1 MRCSF
6 ASVVIAAGTLAV
18 STGAIA
24 DDTGFAYTHDLRKE
38 GGRLCM
44 SDHYHSGSGSGR
56 SKSAAQA
63 AAARSWADFTN
74 FEYGSAWARWSA
86 ARSKSVRYT
95 KDASGWGAHVGAPSR
110 RG

>member
-1 MRCSF
+1 MRCAI
-6 ASVVIAAGTLAV
+6 ASVVLAAFAA

-56 SKSAAQA
+56 SKPAAQA

-86 ARSKSVRYT
+86 AGGKSVRYT
-95 KDASGWGAHVGAPSR
+95 KDVSGWSADVDARPC

>member
-1 MRCSF
+1 MRCTRF
-6 ASVVIAAGTLAV
+6 AIIAIGSLAM
-18 STGAIA
+18 STGALA
-24 DDTGFAYTHDLRKE
+24 DDTGLAYSHDLRKE

-56 SKSAAQA
+56 TKAAAQA

-74 FEYGSAWARWSA
+74 FEYGSAWARWSL

-95 KDASGWGAHVGAPSR
+95 KAESGWSADVDGRPC

>member
-1 MRCSF
+1 MRCTF
-6 ASVVIAAGTLAV
+6 ASVAFAAGTLAV
-18 STGAIA
+18 STGAFA
-24 DDTGFAYTHDLRKE
+24 GDTGFAYSHDLRKE

-56 SKSAAQA
+56 SKAAAQA

-86 ARSKSVRYT
+86 AHSKSVRYA
-95 KDASGWGAHVGAPSR
+95 KDASGWSADVDARPC